1 MIFDAEAIKNQGHNR
16 AVSKRTRQVEE
27 RLAQE
32 MERDFDDPTAWEAD
46 PSPAGSGRPALG
58 AQITVR
64 LDEHLA
70 TRLRDIAQGRR
81 VGYTAL
87 IRQWIEERL
96 RWEDASV
103 QLPLTYVEAGFSTTP
118 PKPVDVK
125 FDSRAR
131 VTVG

>member
-1 MIFDAEAIKNQGHNR
+1 
-16 AVSKRTRQVEE
+16 
-27 RLAQE
+27 
-32 MERDFDDPTAWEAD
+32 MERDFDDPTAWVAD
-46 PSPAGSGRPALG
+46 PPPVGSSRPALG

-70 TRLRDIAQGRR
+70 ARLRDVAQGRR

-96 RWEDASV
+96 RWEDAAV
-103 QLPLTYVEAGFSTTP
+103 QLPLTYVEAGFTATP
-118 PKPVDVK
+118 TKPVDVT
-125 FDSRAR
+125 FGSRAP